1 MCQKQPE
8 AWVTACGGIRP
19 ILLPEEIEEE
29 EEEECT
35 EQF

>member
-8 AWVTACGGIRP
+8 AWVTVCGGIRP
-19 ILLPEEIEEE
+19 ILLPEEKEE